1 MRGEKEEKNSK
12 QNHTKKKSLPPP
24 TKEAYSVTA
33 QYKSSHTSPETAG
46 KSRLEGVLVITTVK
60 SNALIAGFN
69 PMLMKPIPNQL
80 VI

>member
-1 MRGEKEEKNSK
+1 MRGEKEEKKTNK
-12 QNHTKKKSLPPP
+12 TTKKKSLPPP
-24 TKEAYSVTA
+24 TREAYSVTA
-33 QYKSSHTSPETAG
+33 QYKSSYTSPETAG